1 MKRRISKKP
10 NKNLPPSPPK
20 LPLIGNL
27 HQFGSLPHQS
37 LWELSKKYGPVMLFQ
52 LRNVPAVVISSAEA
66 AKEVLKVHDL
76 ESCSRPPLHGA
87 RKLTYNYLDVAFSPY
102 GEYWREIRKICV
114 VELFSMKRVQ
124 SFESI
129 REEEITNMINSISR
143 HSLSSPNSP
152 VDLTEKLFAF
162 TASFIF
168 RIAFGTSFEGTD
180 FNRNKF
186 YELVHAAEA
195 TMGGFCAA
203 EYFPYVGWIVDWLS
217 GLNRRREKVFHQLD
231 SFFQKVVDEH
241 LNPGRTKSQQ
251 DDIIDVLLKIIKEQ
265 SGFGAAMLTEKNI
278 KAVLLNMFLGGVDTS
293 AITMIWGMA
302 ELAKK
307 PSVMKKAQ
315 EEVRNIIGNKGS
327 VTLNDIDKLQ
337 YLKLI
342 VKETF
347 RLHPAG
353 PLLLPRE
360 SISRFEVNGYEIEPK
375 TLIQVNVWGI
385 GRDPKIWTDP
395 DEFIPER
402 FMDSA
407 IDFKGQHFELLP
419 FGSGRRICP
428 GIYMGTTTVELGLA
442 NLLYSF
448 DWKLPDGMKEED
460 LNMEESAGLSLSL
473 SKRTPLEL
481 VPKKHLFA

>member
-1 MKRRISKKP
+1 
-10 NKNLPPSPPK
+10 
-20 LPLIGNL
+20 
-27 HQFGSLPHQS
+27 
-37 LWELSKKYGPVMLFQ
+37 
-52 LRNVPAVVISSAEA
+52 
-66 AKEVLKVHDL
+66 
-76 ESCSRPPLHGA
+76 
-87 RKLTYNYLDVAFSPY
+87 
-102 GEYWREIRKICV
+102 
-114 VELFSMKRVQ
+114 
-124 SFESI
+124 
-129 REEEITNMINSISR
+129 
-143 HSLSSPNSP
+143 
-152 VDLTEKLFAF
+152 
-162 TASFIF
+162 
-168 RIAFGTSFEGTD
+168 
-180 FNRNKF
+180 
-186 YELVHAAEA
+186 
-195 TMGGFCAA
+195 
-203 EYFPYVGWIVDWLS
+203 
-217 GLNRRREKVFHQLD
+217 
-231 SFFQKVVDEH
+231 
-241 LNPGRTKSQQ
+241 
-251 DDIIDVLLKIIKEQ
+251 
-265 SGFGAAMLTEKNI
+265 
-278 KAVLLNMFLGGVDTS
+278 MFLGGVDTS

-327 VTLNDIDKLQ
+327 VTINDIDKLQ

-448 DWKLPDGMKEED
+448 DWKLPNGMKEED
-460 LNMEESAGLSLSL
+460 LNMDESAGLSLSL
-473 SKRTPLEL
+473 AKKTPLEL

>member
-1 MKRRISKKP
+1 
-10 NKNLPPSPPK
+10 
-20 LPLIGNL
+20 
-27 HQFGSLPHQS
+27 
-37 LWELSKKYGPVMLFQ
+37 
-52 LRNVPAVVISSAEA
+52 
-66 AKEVLKVHDL
+66 
-76 ESCSRPPLHGA
+76 
-87 RKLTYNYLDVAFSPY
+87 
-102 GEYWREIRKICV
+102 
-114 VELFSMKRVQ
+114 
-124 SFESI
+124 
-129 REEEITNMINSISR
+129 
-143 HSLSSPNSP
+143 
-152 VDLTEKLFAF
+152 
-162 TASFIF
+162 
-168 RIAFGTSFEGTD
+168 
-180 FNRNKF
+180 
-186 YELVHAAEA
+186 
-195 TMGGFCAA
+195 
-203 EYFPYVGWIVDWLS
+203 
-217 GLNRRREKVFHQLD
+217 
-231 SFFQKVVDEH
+231 
-241 LNPGRTKSQQ
+241 
-251 DDIIDVLLKIIKEQ
+251 
-265 SGFGAAMLTEKNI
+265 
-278 KAVLLNMFLGGVDTS
+278 MFLGGVDTS

-327 VTLNDIDKLQ
+327 VTINDIDKLQ

-448 DWKLPDGMKEED
+448 DWKLPNGMKEED
-460 LNMEESAGLSLSL
+460 LNMDESAGLSLSL
-473 SKRTPLEL
+473 AKKTPLEL
-481 VPKKHLFA
+481 VPKKHLFAQNIC